1 MSDIVVKNISKRFE
15 DNVVFDNF
23 SCTFKENTISC
34 LESPSGVGKTTLLN
48 MITGIYTPD
57 EGTIKGVPKKLAVV
71 FQENRL
77 CEDFTAISNV
87 KIVTKDS
94 MTKEEITA
102 HLKELH
108 IEDLKNPVR
117 KFSGGMQRRV
127 AIARAICYDADCIIL
142 DEPFKGLDPALK
154 KDVMDYIIKYTKGK
168 TVICVTHDH
177 SDTEYFGANLIII

>member
-1 MSDIVVKNISKRFE
+1 MSDIVLKNVSKKFK
-15 DNVVFDNF
+15 DNIVFDNF
-23 SCTFKENTISC
+23 SCTIKEGKITCI
-34 LESPSGVGKTTLLN
+34 EAPSGNGKTTLIN
-48 MITGIYTPD
+48 MIAGIYTPD
-57 EGTIKGVPKKLAVV
+57 SGEITGIPEKLAFV
-71 FQENRL
+71 FQEDRL
-77 CEDFTAISNV
+77 CENFSAISNI
-87 KIVTKDS
+87 KLVTGK
-94 MTKEEITA
+94 TKTQEEIA
-102 HLKELH
+102 NHLRELK
-108 IEDLKNPVR
+108 IDDLSKPVR